1 MTKPKQAPRI
11 VWLRRDLRLAD
22 QPAFCSAAA
31 HGPVIPVYILDDER
45 AGDRKLGGASRW
57 WLHGSLK
64 ALDESLRDHGL
75 RLILRRGDSVS
86 QLATLVK
93 ETGASG
99 VDAIHHYEPWWRAA
113 EEELAKQVDLQLH
126 DGNYLAPPGMVTT
139 GSCHPYKIYT
149 PFARALIPHL
159 PLRDPLPVPKL
170 SAPAHW
176 PKSDLLTKWALL
188 PTKPDWAKG
197 FVEPWSPGEKTA
209 HAQIDD
215 FIDKVADYTDD
226 RNRPSIDGS
235 SRMSPHL
242 HWGEISPTQIW
253 HALEGK
259 HGKGA
264 DTYRGEIV
272 WRDYAQNVIANVPRY
287 PEDSYREPFA
297 KFPWR
302 DPAKNKAAAADLQAW
317 KQGRT
322 GYPIVDAGMRQL
334 WTMGWM
340 HNRVRMIAASFL
352 IKHLLLD
359 WRLGE
364 RWFWDTLIDA
374 DYGNN
379 GVNWQWVSGS
389 GVDSSMFPRIMAPL
403 TQSDKFDAAGYI
415 REWVPELAELSDE
428 HIHDPASGER
438 PKDYPSK
445 LIGHKEARERALT
458 AYRQI

>member
-1 MTKPKQAPRI
+1 MTKPEQAPRI

-22 QPAFCSAAA
+22 QPAFCAAA
-31 HGPVIPVYILDDER
+31 EQGPVIPVYILDDPR

-64 ALDESLRDHGL
+64 ALDESLRKQGSK
-75 RLILRRGDSVS
+75 LILRRGDSVE
-86 QLATLVK
+86 QLARLVE

-99 VDAIHHYEPWWRAA
+99 VDAIRHYEPWWREA
-113 EEELAKQVDLQLH
+113 EESLAKQVNLHLH

-139 GSCHPYKIYT
+139 GSGQPFKIYT
-149 PFARALIPHL
+149 PFARALMPHL
-159 PLRDPLPVPKL
+159 PLRDPLPVPKI
-170 SAPAHW
+170 SGPAKW
-176 PKSDLLTKWALL
+176 PKSDALTDWKLL
-188 PTKPDWAKG
+188 PTKPDWAQG
-197 FVEPWSPGEKTA
+197 FASAWSPGEATA
-209 HAQIDD
+209 HAQIEH
-215 FIDKVADYTDD
+215 FLDKAEDYTDD

-242 HWGEISPTQIW
+242 HWGEISPTQVW

-287 PEDSYREPFA
+287 PEESYRPNFA

-302 DPAKNKAAAADLQAW
+302 DPAGDKAAAADLQAW

-340 HNRVRMIAASFL
+340 HNRVRMITASFL

-364 RWFWDTLIDA
+364 RWFWDCLVDA

-403 TQSDKFDAAGYI
+403 TQSEKFDAAGYI
-415 REWVPELAELSDE
+415 REWVPELAKLSDAA
-428 HIHDPASGER
+428 IHDPVDDQR
-438 PKDYPSK
+438 DHYPAK

-458 AYRQI
+458 AYRRI